1 MLVNT
6 HLLMSNI
13 LYKYLSNTINFKIDS
28 VAFAYGNIKPDFT
41 DKDIK
46 CGHTLNESLYSV
58 IKYSDRLKEDNI
70 SIKEFSMSLGVTC
83 HFICDYFCLY
93 HREDYCKKGILE
105 HLFYESMLHL
115 KLIAL
120 LLKGKLI
127 INKYESH
134 ENNVEELI
142 LKLDK
147 KYNLES
153 KGIVRDIKFSL
164 IAATQISKLI
174 VYSSKLYLKQN
185 KTKIIK
191 QNILPI

>member
-1 MLVNT
+1 MLVDT

-13 LYKYLSNTINFKIDS
+13 LCKYLSNTINFKIDS

-41 DKDIK
+41 DKEIK
-46 CGHTLNESLYSV
+46 CAHTLNESLYSV
-58 IKYSDRLKEDNI
+58 VKYSDRLMEDNI

-93 HREDYCKKGILE
+93 HREDYYKKGIVG
-105 HLFYESMLHL
+105 HLFYEAMLHL

-120 LLKGKLI
+120 LLRGKLS

-153 KGIVRDIKFSL
+153 KGVMRDIKFSL

-174 VYSSKLYLKQN
+174 IYSSKLYLQQN
-185 KTKIIK
+185 KTKITK
-191 QNILPI
+191 ENILPI